1 MLYTLP
7 KSYSQAGTKV
17 DIPDSELKTKRNALG
32 STKAAIDQWLFE
44 NGYMQEDEYAAEL
57 VIAQEGIVNKKASSR
72 KRQPDEVKRGLIQAL
87 YSCLLDID
95 NTDNVT
101 ITQGNSAT
109 DAGADNKVH
118 YYKEDTLTI
127 NGSPK
132 KIYGPKALKNKNPII
147 SKSEKKLIFRHFF
160 IYLLSKDFVLIL

>member
-57 VIAQEGIVNKKASSR
+57 AVAQEGIVNKKASSR

-87 YSCLLDID
+87 YSCLLDVD
-95 NTDNVT
+95 STANVT
-101 ITQGNSAT
+101 ITNVERIVSFTVG
-109 DAGADNKVH
+109 D
-118 YYKEDTLTI
+118 DTYEITL
-127 NGSPK
+127 SK
-132 KIYGPKALKNKNPII
+132 KRKPKA
-147 SKSEKKLIFRHFF
+147 
-160 IYLLSKDFVLIL
+160 